1 MTTTFNEGDRVYLI
15 DGTECEFVAYVGEKL
30 AVHKVYTTDDD
41 GEETPERL
49 GDVILVREAFASP
62 PTEKRHAEVARLESA
77 LSELRAK
84 IADARR
90 EETELA
96 AAAKQRD
103 AALAE
108 HRAVARVVDFIAG
121 KITHFA
127 IRDYSDVSVVT
138 RDEAIRY
145 VEQDRWGGRWDGRT
159 LKLLTLYG
167 HDIHDHRNGRGLSWR
182 INRYSDGS
190 GGSFEV
196 MPCQSREEALEVA
209 RGWLDE
215 DFAKFDGKVT
225 YGAGALIK
233 SADALGIPVPAA
245 YRAAVKQH
253 AIDEAQRSVDCER
266 AQMEAAQK
274 KLDELRAALGE
285 GA

>member
-1 MTTTFNEGDRVYLI
+1 MATFNPGERVYLL
-15 DGTECEFVAYVGEKL
+15 DGSECEFVAYVGDKV
-30 AVHKVYTTDDD
+30 AVRKVYLIDD
-41 GEETPERL
+41 GEAGEHEEIGDGVLVPE
-49 GDVILVREAFASP
+49 VFASP

-77 LSELRAK
+77 LAELRGK
-84 IADARR
+84 IYAARR
-90 EETELA
+90 EEAELA
-96 AAAKQRD
+96 AAAKQR
-103 AALAE
+103 AAVLAE
-108 HRAVARVVDFIAG
+108 HNAVARVVDFIQG

-127 IRDYSDVSVVT
+127 VRSYGDVAVVT
-138 RDEAIRY
+138 RDEALRY

-167 HDIHDHRNGRGLSWR
+167 NDDYNHRNGRGLSWR
-182 INRYSDGS
+182 LSHYRDGS
-190 GGSFEV
+190 GGSVEV
-196 MPCQSREEALEVA
+196 MPCQSREEAIEVA

-215 DFAKFDGKVT
+215 AFAKFDGKVT
-225 YGAGALIK
+225 YGADALIK

-245 YRAAVKQH
+245 YRAAVRKW

-274 KLDELRAALGE
+274 KLDELRAAFGE